1 MIESFYL
8 YHWPDLALE
17 SFWKLHS
24 KWEVTI
30 YTMINDEFRPHP
42 PKQVETFVDLSVFFF
57 RIHGLRFANQHHAPG
72 DSEIGSCLCPE
83 VVSTASWCRL
93 MFFFLEERQAVGF
106 LLMEDIWF
114 CSTWYTSWS
123 MYINHIGRLAL
134 DKLAYLVQDFPYFP
148 HVEKRPPSVVS
159 WWTTATER
167 APQLAWWNPVGHTAH
182 WKTKMC
188 IR

>member
-93 MFFFLEERQAVGF
+93 MFFLRNGKQLDFYWWKTS
-106 LLMEDIWF
+106 DF

-134 DKLAYLVQDFPYFP
+134 DKLAYLVHYFPYFP

-188 IR
+188 IW